1 MNTQVTIIDPKE
13 FGLEVKEANKMTSG
27 LDVIILERKSLEVIY
42 NQVILKE
49 LNAETFKEAKELL
62 SKVRDNRTKGVE
74 PWRKAQKELFL
85 RGGQFVDAKAKV
97 ESLVNETMESK
108 LDKIVKYE
116 INLEIERKAALKK
129 ARITHLEPYGTDVQF
144 IALDEMNED
153 QFDLLLQR
161 EKLAFV
167 ARIESAKIAEEKRI
181 ADEEIESNRIELERI
196 SELKR
201 IEDQRI
207 ENENLKKDA
216 AIKAKELAIERKK
229 ESEIQAKK
237 DLEAKVENERLE
249 KIAKEEKAKSDK
261 LSAEIQKEKDD
272 KLKAEQSEIKRLK
285 DLSNAGDQVIF
296 KDFYTTF
303 NKVAFPELKNKEVS
317 NSINEKLK
325 ELSKFMVEQSK
336 KLL

>member
-97 ESLVNETMESK
+97 ES
-108 LDKIVKYE
+108 
-116 INLEIERKAALKK
+116 
-129 ARITHLEPYGTDVQF
+129 
-144 IALDEMNED
+144 
-153 QFDLLLQR
+153 
-161 EKLAFV
+161 
-167 ARIESAKIAEEKRI
+167 AKIAEEKRI

-201 IEDQRI
+201 IEDQSV
-207 ENENLKKDA
+207 ENEKLKKDA
-216 AIKAKELAIERKK
+216 EIKAKKLAIERKR

-237 DLEAKVENERLE
+237 DLEAKIENERLA
-249 KIAKEEKAKSDK
+249 KIAQEEKAKSDK
-261 LSAEIQKEKDD
+261 LYAEIQKEKDD

-296 KDFYTTF
+296 KDFYITF